1 MQSNRNVKRKQRCL
15 LFAKTQQMYSK
26 NRSRLAKS
34 IIDGEDIT
42 KEINEMPIDL
52 QFKYWSELI
61 SNPYIPF
68 NHSFFNNSNAYI
80 HQITINEVKSCYST
94 LHDGAPGI
102 DGLKNA
108 I

>member
-1 MQSNRNVKRKQRCL
+1 
-15 LFAKTQQMYSK
+15 MYSK

-34 IIDGEDIT
+34 IFDSEYIT

-52 QFKYWSELI
+52 QFKYWGELI
-61 SNPYIPF
+61 SKPSIPF
-68 NHSFFNNSNAYI
+68 NHSFFNNSNVYI
-80 HQITINEVKSCYST
+80 HPITINKVKSCYGT

-102 DGLKNA
+102 YGLKNV